1 MLGCYYL
8 CKSDAEAQ
16 NSFSMRDDSKMATTV
31 QNGVI
36 SDLLMVNGGPN
47 MLQMNHIPM
56 KENDA
61 IKLFVGQIPRNLEE
75 KDLRPVF
82 EEFGQIYELTVLK
95 DRFTGMHKGCAFL
108 TYCSR
113 ESAIKAQQSL
123 HEQKTL
129 PGMNRPIQ
137 VKPADSESRSEDRK
151 LFIGMLNKQQ
161 SEDDVRQLLSPFGG
175 IEECTI
181 LRDQNGNSKGCAFV
195 KFSSH
200 LEALSAVNALH
211 GSQTMAGASS
221 SLVVKFADTEK
232 ERQLRRMHQMAG
244 PLGLLNPYTLH
255 QIGTYGPY
263 AQVPSTQLMQQQA
276 ALMAAAQGTYLA
288 SPVNVLATQMQQIG
302 GIPGPNGIATAA
314 ITPTTATL
322 ANGTVTPTINGAPPN
337 VLSPT
342 ALASFSMSQANGH
355 QTPDLYANG
364 VAHYP
369 GMIKAATAQAITNGD
384 PLQQYAAIQPYA
396 GIAAA
401 YPAVYGQYQ
410 QAITQQ
416 AVTQAALLPTAQK
429 EGKALSIPGLSSKA
443 IKLLKEN
450 DLIRRLFKGPE
461 GCNLFIY
468 HLPQE
473 FGDAELAQMFMP
485 FGSVISAKVYVDRA
499 TNQSKC
505 FGFVSFDNPASAHSA
520 IQAMNGFQIGMKR
533 LKVQLKRPKD
543 FNRPY

>member
-1 MLGCYYL
+1 
-8 CKSDAEAQ
+8 
-16 NSFSMRDDSKMATTV
+16 
-31 QNGVI
+31 
-36 SDLLMVNGGPN
+36 
-47 MLQMNHIPM
+47 
-56 KENDA
+56 
-61 IKLFVGQIPRNLEE
+61 
-75 KDLRPVF
+75 
-82 EEFGQIYELTVLK
+82 
-95 DRFTGMHKGCAFL
+95 
-108 TYCSR
+108 
-113 ESAIKAQQSL
+113 
-123 HEQKTL
+123 
-129 PGMNRPIQ
+129 
-137 VKPADSESRSEDRK
+137 
-151 LFIGMLNKQQ
+151 MLNKQQ

-369 GMIKAATAQAITNGD
+369 AATAQAITNGD

-429 EGKALSIPGLSSKA
+429 E
-443 IKLLKEN
+443 
-450 DLIRRLFKGPE
+450 GPE